1 MNTMTDP
8 GWETPAE
15 DVAEQS
21 ADAFGEDDEQTQNP
35 PELSVET
42 PEWDAQE
49 QSQVVRGEDEYR

>member
-1 MNTMTDP
+1 MTDP

-15 DVAEQS
+15 DAAEQA
-21 ADAFGEDDEQTQNP
+21 ADAFDGDEDQTPNP